1 MKVIIMGCG
10 RMGASLA
17 GDLDLQGHDV
27 VVIDI
32 DSDAFQRLPS
42 DFGGL
47 AIRGNGTNQDTQK
60 RAGVEEADVFVSVTA
75 GDNRNVVAAQIA
87 KHIFNV
93 PKIVSRI
100 YDPIR
105 NEMYKDLGLETMSP
119 TILGVAALRELIL
132 NAPITSR

>member
-10 RMGASLA
+10 RMGAALA
-17 GDLDLQGHDV
+17 GDLDFQGHDV
-27 VVIDI
+27 TVIDI

-42 DFGGL
+42 NFGGL

-60 RAGVEEADVFVSVTA
+60 RAGVEKADVFVSVTA

-93 PKIVSRI
+93 PRIVSRI

-119 TILGVAALRELIL
+119 TILGTAALKELIL
-132 NAPITSR
+132 SKPVKAR

>member
-1 MKVIIMGCG
+1 MIVIIMGCG

-17 GDLDLQGHDV
+17 GELDLQGHNV
-27 VVIDI
+27 TVIDI

-42 DFGGL
+42 NFGGL
-47 AIRGNGTNQDTQK
+47 AVRGNGTNQDTQK
-60 RAGVEEADVFVSVTA
+60 RAGVEKADVFVSVTA

-87 KHIFNV
+87 KHIFKV

-119 TILGVAALRELIL
+119 TILGATALKELIL
-132 NAPITSR
+132 DTPITSR